1 MCCKLLRTINVPAAR
16 VAWEWNWVWT
26 LIKWLTDSRKEAR
39 CIRWAEGRGLGWPSE
54 RGLFTECVTVRVC
67 VCLYVR
73 HVARSNVAFIA
84 RKFCIFLLARFFH
97 ALHSLFSVCISISV
111 LCLSLSVSATSPSLS
126 CFLFC
131 SLLLLATWQW
141 PWAAATRCGFLCLQL
156 LHLSSDS
163 LSLSLFPLLPSH
175 PFPTLPPTLPAAP
188 SIVPN
193 VPSHHVGRYVASG
206 VLKNVIDL
214 FPSQLWNNQS
224 VLMNKLNTCTT
235 IKYPIRDKVA
245 K

>member
-1 MCCKLLRTINVPAAR
+1 MDRSTPLLELIRNIYTLYYYMCCKLLPTINVPAAR

-54 RGLFTECVTVRVC
+54 RGLFTECVRECVTVRVC

-111 LCLSLSVSATSPSLS
+111 LCLSLSL
-126 CFLFC
+126 
-131 SLLLLATWQW
+131 SLLLPLRSLAFCSAPFCFLPLGNDLEQLQR
-141 PWAAATRCGFLCLQL
+141 AAA
-156 LHLSSDS
+156 SSVYNS
-163 LSLSLFPLLPSH
+163 CISLAILSLSLCFRFSLPTPSLHYHPPFLLLP
-175 PFPTLPPTLPAAP
+175 
-188 SIVPN
+188 
-193 VPSHHVGRYVASG
+193 
-206 VLKNVIDL
+206 
-214 FPSQLWNNQS
+214 Q
-224 VLMNKLNTCTT
+224 
-235 IKYPIRDKVA
+235 
-245 K
+245 